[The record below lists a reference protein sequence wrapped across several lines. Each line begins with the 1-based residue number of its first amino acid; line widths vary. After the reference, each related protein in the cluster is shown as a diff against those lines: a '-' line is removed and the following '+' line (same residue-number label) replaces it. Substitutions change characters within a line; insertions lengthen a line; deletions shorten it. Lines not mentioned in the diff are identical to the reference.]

1 MLDKLAGK
9 WAPKAAAGPHKSR
22 ESLPLIVLLRNRL
35 KYALTKREV
44 TLITMQRLIK
54 VDGKVRTEPHYPAG
68 FQDVVSI
75 EKTNETFRLLYD
87 TKGRFAVHPIGA
99 EEAKWKLGRVKRVTL
114 GPKGIPF
121 MVLHDGRTIRY
132 PDPAVAVHDVVKV
145 DLATNKASEHFKF
158 EVGAPVMIT
167 GGRNLG
173 RVGVIIS
180 KERHEGSFD
189 IVHVKDAAGHPF
201 ATRINNVFVIGKAGK
216 PAISL
221 PARRG
226 VKLSIIEER
235 ELRLKKTGGATA

>member
-1 MLDKLAGK
+1 
-9 WAPKAAAGPHKSR
+9 
-22 ESLPLIVLLRNRL
+22 
-35 KYALTKREV
+35 
-44 TLITMQRLIK
+44 
-54 VDGKVRTEPHYPAG
+54 
-68 FQDVVSI
+68 
-75 EKTNETFRLLYD
+75 
-87 TKGRFAVHPIGA
+87 
-99 EEAKWKLGRVKRVTL
+99 
-114 GPKGIPF
+114 

-132 PDPAVAVHDVVKV
+132 PDPAIKVHDVVKV

-201 ATRINNVFVIGKAGK
+201 ATRIGNVFVIGKAGK

-235 ELRLKKTGGATA
+235 ELRLKKTGGASA